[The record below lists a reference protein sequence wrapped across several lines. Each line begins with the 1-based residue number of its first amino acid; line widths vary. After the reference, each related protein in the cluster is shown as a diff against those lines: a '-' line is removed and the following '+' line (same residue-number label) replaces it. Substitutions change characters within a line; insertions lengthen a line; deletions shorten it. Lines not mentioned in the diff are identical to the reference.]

1 MVRLHASSLGL
12 DPGFGVLDAGDAAD
26 LLDFVREE
34 QGYASSARRFPRAQ
48 TMLDIYSRTVNAQ
61 TPLREVVAE
70 SFPWCAEHRDA
81 LAEIFRAYGARK
93 RALGVID
100 LDDLLLCWRALAV
113 DEVIGSR
120 MADAFDHVLVDE
132 YQDVN
137 GLQVEIVCSL
147 RRGRPGLTVVGDD
160 FQAIYGFRAASARH
174 ILDFPD
180 QFQDTHM
187 VKLECNYRST
197 APILAVANAV
207 SEQDRLGFPKRLWT
221 ERDGGQP
228 PELAF
233 PRDEGEQAGEV
244 CERVM
249 AAREE
254 GMELRA
260 QAVLF
265 RTGHDSDLLELELTR
280 RGIPFVK
287 YGGLR
292 YLEAAHVKDFVA
304 LLRLTDNP
312 ADELSWFRLLQLLDG
327 VGPIRARRV
336 LDALR
341 PAAGGAPELNRWE
354 QAAAHVPEGSL
365 EHAAALIDALAGAGA
380 GSSASTGTQV
390 ERLCAAIAPLIRLR
404 YADGAVRV
412 SDLDQLVAIARGA
425 EDVRHFVAELV
436 LDPPAS
442 SADFAGPP
450 RLDEDYLT
458 LSTVHSAK
466 GLEWDAVHLIGAYD
480 GNFPADMSTAT
491 EEGVAEERRLLYVA
505 LTRARRR
512 LHVYVPFRYYHR
524 PRGGDD
530 AHGYGQASRFLT
542 DAVQELF
549 TIARSVEAT
558 AADSEEPP
566 PQRRIEVSVDA
577 LLA

>member
-1 MVRLHASSLGL
+1 
-12 DPGFGVLDAGDAAD
+12 
-26 LLDFVREE
+26 
-34 QGYASSARRFPRAQ
+34 
-48 TMLDIYSRTVNAQ
+48 
-61 TPLREVVAE
+61 
-70 SFPWCAEHRDA
+70 
-81 LAEIFRAYGARK
+81 
-93 RALGVID
+93 
-100 LDDLLLCWRALAV
+100 
-113 DEVIGSR
+113 
-120 MADAFDHVLVDE
+120 MADAFEHVLVDE

-137 GLQVEIVCSL
+137 GLQVEIIRRL
-147 RRGRPGLTVVGDD
+147 RLGRPGLTVVGDD

-174 ILDFPD
+174 ILAFPEQFPD
-180 QFQDTHM
+180 THT
-187 VKLECNYRST
+187 VKLERNYRST

-207 SEQDRLGFPKRLWT
+207 SEQDRLGFPRELWT
-221 ERDGGQP
+221 ERDGGQS

-233 PRDEGEQAGEV
+233 PRDEGEQAVEV
-244 CERVM
+244 CDRVL

-254 GMELRA
+254 GMELRT

-292 YLEAAHVKDFVA
+292 FLDAAHVKDLIA

-312 ADELSWFRLLQLLDG
+312 SDEVSWFRLLQLLDG
-327 VGPIRARRV
+327 VGPTRARRV

-341 PAAGGAPELNRWE
+341 ASRGGPPEVNRWP
-354 QAAAHVPEGSL
+354 QAAVHVPESSR
-365 EHAAALIDALAGAGA
+365 EHAAALIDALSNVSAGASDA
-380 GSSASTGTQV
+380 PTTSAQV
-390 ERLCAAIAPLIRLR
+390 EHCCSAIAPLIRLR
-404 YADGAVRV
+404 YPDGMVRA
-412 SDLDQLVAIARGA
+412 SDLDQLAAAARGA
-425 EDVRHFVAELV
+425 EDIRHFVSELV

-442 SADFAGPP
+442 SADLAGPP
-450 RLDEDYLT
+450 HLDEDYLV

-480 GNFPADMSTAT
+480 GNFPADMSTAS

-530 AHGYGQASRFLT
+530 VHGYGQASRFLT
-542 DAVQELF
+542 GAVQRLF
-549 TIARSVEAT
+549 TVTRAAETPVPATEEAI
-558 AADSEEPP
+558 PR
-566 PQRRIEVSVDA
+566 RRIEVSVDA
-577 LLA
+577 LFG